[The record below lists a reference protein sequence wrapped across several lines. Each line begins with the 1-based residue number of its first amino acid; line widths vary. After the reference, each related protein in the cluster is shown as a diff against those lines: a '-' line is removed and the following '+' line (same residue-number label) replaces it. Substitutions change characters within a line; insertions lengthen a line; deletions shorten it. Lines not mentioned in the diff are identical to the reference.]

1 MISPSFV
8 IPSFPFPHSVV
19 TSKYSGNAVRTT
31 HLTGASTDMGIAL
44 GHILKG
50 RQEEWWKVQMHGI
63 AVVGFFIGGVLGF
76 FAFEVWSEQCQAGGT
91 CYDKVQLAL
100 TDYFPSHLFLIQKF
114 EHAALLVNV
123 CLTTC
128 CAVIHV
134 LYVAYHERMPVISV
148 LESRSEY
155 VLFLLVAA
163 FCREVSKALAG
174 FFRSLISNLVIA
186 NYLVFLVLPPS
197 SL

>member
-1 MISPSFV
+1 MSTSFV
-8 IPSFPFPHSVV
+8 IPSFPFPHFPHSVV

-76 FAFEVWSEQCQAGGT
+76 FAFEVRSELCQAGGT
-91 CYDKVQLAL
+91 CSYDEVHVVFI
-100 TDYFPSHLFLIQKF
+100 DYFPSHFFKQKF

-163 FCREVSKALAG
+163 FSVKYRKAWLVPFAPQYQI
-174 FFRSLISNLVIA
+174 SLLLIN
-186 NYLVFLVLPPS
+186 
-197 SL
+197 